1 MHWKIPFLLTV
12 FSFFVI
18 SCAKPSHMVVLKPP
32 TKSFVKIHNTI
43 KIKGCKGKL
52 PEELKACPIG
62 TFGSTGSGMAI
73 SVVQGEPIVITAGHV
88 CTPAVAD
95 FIGEHENFTKVQD
108 YQGRWHQAHLIKS
121 SLDNS
126 IGTPDMCAL
135 WVPSLNIKKVAISWR
150 APKIGETIYYIGASA
165 GIFHPPTAPILTGI
179 YSGPVDASSSMVTAP
194 SVGGSSGAIILDV
207 DNRMLGVL
215 YATHPKFHHVTI
227 ITSYKSTIVFLNDVR
242 KIFKKSSMP
251 D

>member
-1 MHWKIPFLLTV
+1 MYWKKLFLLIV
-12 FSFFVI
+12 FSFFVA
-18 SCAKPSHMVVLKPP
+18 SCANTSRGIKLDPP

-43 KIKGCKGKL
+43 EIKGCKGKI
-52 PEELKACPIG
+52 PETIKECPKG

-73 SVVQGEPIVITAGHV
+73 SIVRGESIVITAGHV
-88 CTPAVAD
+88 CTPAVSD
-95 FIGEHENFTKVQD
+95 FIGEHENSTKVQD

-135 WVPSLNIKKVAISWR
+135 WVPTLNVKKIPVSR
-150 APKIGETIYYIGASA
+150 RPPKIGEQVYYIGAPA

-194 SVGGSSGAIILDV
+194 SVGGSSGAIILDA

-227 ITSYKSTIVFLNDVR
+227 ITSYRSTIVFLNDV
-242 KIFKKSSMP
+242 KKSFNKKN
-251 D
+251 